1 MILSIDI
8 GIHNLA
14 YALFDDDIVWFDIY
28 DVDNKMKAFE
38 RRTNVVLSRTKYL
51 HEFVKDIFE
60 NNNITK
66 VIIERQV
73 PTNTI
78 AMEIMYMLTGIV
90 YTYCNNIVIF
100 DPKLKF
106 TTIGLP
112 YDTHNKAHKK
122 LSIEIVEK
130 YLENKNKIL
139 FDKLQTYEK
148 KDDISDAI
156 LMALVETF
164 KDDKE
169 KLVEIRHFYTS
180 LKF

>member
-8 GIHNLA
+8 GIHNLG
-14 YALFDDDIVWFDIY
+14 YALLDDDVVWFDVY
-28 DVDNKMKAFE
+28 DVDNKMKPTE
-38 RRTNVVLSRTKYL
+38 RRTNIVLSRTKYL

-60 NNNITK
+60 NNIITK

-78 AMEIMYMLTGIV
+78 AMEIMYLLTGIV
-90 YTYCNNIVIF
+90 YTYCSDIVIF

-106 TTIGLP
+106 TTLGFS
-112 YDTHNKAHKK
+112 YNTHNKAHKK
-122 LSIEIVEK
+122 LSIEIVQK

-139 FDKLQTYEK
+139 LDKLLTYDK

-156 LMALVETF
+156 LMGLIELF
-164 KDDKE
+164 RDDKQE
-169 KLVEIRHFYTS
+169 LVSIRKYHTS
-180 LKF
+180 L